1 MDQRKIKE
9 DASQPKSVTVRLSL
23 TGNRSFMPAT
33 DGSDRV
39 SLAVFEGK
47 MPAKRGNQMQAIP
60 PLSNRVAKRRFVNS
74 LF

>member
-1 MDQRKIKE
+1 MNQRKIKE
-9 DASQPKSVTVRLSL
+9 DAFQPKSVPVRLSL
-23 TGNRSFMPAT
+23 TGNRRFMPAT
-33 DGSDRV
+33 EGSVRV